1 MQKKTVKKTGTLF
14 IILGAGRKQALF
26 TLSTENT
33 ILKENKIIL
42 LSNKT
47 LEHTKSNTPLEPMI
61 YHHYPK
67 NKKLC
72 IVNCL
77 KSYMGM

>member
-14 IILGAGRKQALF
+14 IILGAGRKALF

-42 LSNKT
+42 LSNKIM
-47 LEHTKSNTPLEPMI
+47 EHAKSNTPLEPMI